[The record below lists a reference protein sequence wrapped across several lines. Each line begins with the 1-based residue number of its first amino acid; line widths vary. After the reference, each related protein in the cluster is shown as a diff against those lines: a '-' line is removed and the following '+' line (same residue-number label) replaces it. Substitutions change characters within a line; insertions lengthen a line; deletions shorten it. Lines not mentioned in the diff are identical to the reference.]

1 MATKF
6 VAVAIKTG
14 ILIVLSRPCSYNTA
28 KQFKPVA
35 EELWQDED
43 FKVMTVSKVLKSDN
57 VIGKEY
63 LV

>member
-1 MATKF
+1 MKRKF

-28 KQFKPVA
+28 KQFKGV
-35 EELWQDED
+35 ELEGED
-43 FKVMTVSKVLKSDN
+43 FKVMSVSKVLKNNN

>member
-28 KQFKPVA
+28 KQFKGVELSD
-35 EELWQDED
+35 EE
-43 FKVMTVSKVLKSDN
+43 FKIMRVSKVLESNK